1 MSKKQKSVT
10 DVFVKGDIAT
20 TPQPVYIA
28 FLYFKALYFND
39 DYRDYW
45 GSRNAGNSE
54 QVEKLEAK
62 YKGMQDIVRIFGNV
76 FDTTQAT
83 DNRDI
88 LGTFADWFK
97 VNGSRVWP
105 IYIKKFKVIRA
116 NKPIKP
122 QAGTIY
128 FTAPEKSD
136 PAFITS
142 HFDEDFVRSINRM
155 KKVFKKYWFPLDKTD
170 YYKTDKLNA
179 TAKRLDVYVWRRVC
193 GLSDKDAIFKAYE
206 SGDSH
211 WDKLR
216 TDLDELTEGLRVVY
230 SELSNDDL
238 QNQRSEFN
246 TLLPQG
252 KKVVTNSIT
261 GKFPSTS

>member
-1 MSKKQKSVT
+1 MSKKKRSVT
-10 DVFVKGDIAT
+10 DVFVKGDINT

-28 FLYFKALYFND
+28 FLYFKALYYND
-39 DYRDYW
+39 DYREYW
-45 GSRNAGNSE
+45 VNRSAENSK
-54 QVEKLEAK
+54 QVERLEAK
-62 YKGMQDIVRIFGNV
+62 HEGLQDIASLFGDV
-76 FDTTQAT
+76 FDTTPAT

-97 VNGSRVWP
+97 VNGSRVRP
-105 IYIKKFKVIRA
+105 IFIEKFKVIRA
-116 NKPIKP
+116 NEPMKPK
-122 QAGTIY
+122 AGTVY

-142 HFDEDFVRSINRM
+142 HFDDDFLKSINRM

-170 YYKTDKLNA
+170 YYKTDKLRA
-179 TAKRLDVYVWRRVC
+179 TAKRLDVYVWRHVC
-193 GLSDKDAIFKAYE
+193 ELKDKEAIFKAYE

-211 WDKLR
+211 WDKLKS
-216 TDLDELTEGLRVVY
+216 DLDELVEGRDMQY
-230 SELSNDDL
+230 TELSNDDL

-246 TLLPQG
+246 TLLSQA
-252 KKVVTNSIT
+252 KKVVANSIT